1 MLVPAFAV
9 LARATAA
16 STYALTP
23 SFAGDTGIR
32 TSSTV
37 TTSGE
42 RAATFTAASA
52 AAGVRPPTWMP
63 PIWTRRARR
72 AGSFGFGFGFGF
84 AFGGGGGGVG
94 VVTVVPVV
102 DVVSVVVVSSS
113 LCRLTARE
121 PARTDA
127 ARNPANARL
136 KTTTAAPTLRTREV

>member
-1 MLVPAFAV
+1 MLVPGFAV
-9 LARATAA
+9 LARLTAG
-16 STYALTP
+16 STYAFTP
-23 SFAGDTGIR
+23 SFSGDTGTR

-52 AAGVRPPTWMP
+52 AAGVSPPTWMP

-72 AGSFGFGFGFGF
+72 AGSFGVGFGFGF

-102 DVVSVVVVSSS
+102 DVVSVVVVVSVCAGSA
-113 LCRLTARE
+113 CG
-121 PARTDA
+121 PASTDA
-127 ARNPANARL
+127 ARKPANARL